1 MSVFQQHLV
10 HDALYTLSLP
20 QPTTYDND
28 DDDEDEDDD
37 DALYTLSLP
46 HPTTEISWL
55 MLACLFRCSKMPPV
69 YLEPLL
75 DNFFKYSSNALKC
88 FL

>member
-1 MSVFQQHLV
+1 MID
-10 HDALYTLSLP
+10 DA
-20 QPTTYDND
+20 D
-28 DDDEDEDDD
+28 DDDDDDGDDDDDDDGD

-69 YLEPLL
+69 YLENLL

-88 FL
+88 LL